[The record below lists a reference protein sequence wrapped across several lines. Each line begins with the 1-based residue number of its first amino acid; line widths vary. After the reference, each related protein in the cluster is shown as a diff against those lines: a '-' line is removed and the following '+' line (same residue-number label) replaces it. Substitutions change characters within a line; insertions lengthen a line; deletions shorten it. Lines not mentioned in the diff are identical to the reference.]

1 MLIFKKAFSARV
13 MRWALVG
20 LWGCQLILSIGY
32 LGYIHVNHGAKTGDY
47 GVGYQYQNPV
57 FSPEQR

>member
-1 MLIFKKAFSARV
+1 
-13 MRWALVG
+13 MRWTLAG
-20 LWGCQLILSIGY
+20 LWVCQLILSIGY

-57 FSPEQR
+57 FSPGQN